1 MTTAHGNGA
10 GAAAGGAAPATSV
23 AQEILDGIGGADNVV
38 SLTHCATRLRF
49 ELGDGGVVD
58 KQKLEA
64 IPKVMGAVPQAGNRY
79 QVIIGGDV
87 ANVYNDIKSLP
98 AMKNRTAKSNDDV
111 KAEQRA
117 KAQGRFPWLD
127 TFFEYLS
134 DSFRPIL
141 GVLLGAS
148 LIIAFTAVLDA
159 FNIVDFR
166 ADVKSPGWQFVD
178 AMWRSVFYF
187 LPVAVAYNAGK
198 KLRIDP
204 WVPAAIML
212 ALFTPEFI
220 GLADHPDVRVID
232 NAVLGTQTNMIDIF
246 GLPLVLNDYGGN
258 VFVPLIMAAI
268 AALVYKG
275 LQKIIPSS
283 VHMVFVPFLTLLVM
297 IPVTALLIGPFGYL
311 LGAWIGSGL
320 AWLNGN
326 APFLFAIL
334 IPMLYPFLVPLGL
347 HWPLNALMLVN
358 INTLGYDF
366 IQGPMGAWNF
376 ACFGATAAVLA
387 ISMRDRDPLMR
398 QTSGSALAA
407 GLLGGIS
414 EPSLYGIHLRYK
426 KIYPRMLVGCFAG
439 GLTIAILGTPFGGV
453 KTNAFV
459 FTSIPTMFVF
469 DPMWVYMIA
478 IAVAFFT
485 SFFIIFLTDYRT
497 PEEKEEA
504 LERARLAREG
514 KEQELIDAALA
525 PASSESPAAA
535 APAAAGA
542 GAGAAGADGVATA
555 APAAASTSTD
565 ARTDADAATRADAD
579 AAQAAPAGADA
590 DAAAAAGAGGVT
602 VDIAAPVAGEVV
614 AQEAI
619 KDPAF
624 AAGALGQAVGVIPTD
639 GTILA
644 PVAGKVISVAKTG
657 HAYGIKTD
665 DGVEILVHIG
675 IDTVQMDGDGFTPRV
690 EKKQRVEVGELL
702 ADVDFAAV
710 DAAGFDPTV
719 ITSVVNSKKMTRIDD
734 IAPGHVTPGQPLL
747 RVTK

>member
-1 MTTAHGNGA
+1 MNTAHGS
-10 GAAAGGAAPATSV
+10 GAAAATGGAAPATSV
-23 AQEILDGIGGADNVV
+23 AQEILDGIGGADNVR

-64 IPKVMGAVPQAGNRY
+64 IPKVMGAVPQAGDRY

-87 ANVYNDIKSLP
+87 ANVYNDIKALP
-98 AMKNRTAKSNDDV
+98 AMKNRSAKSNDDV
-111 KAEQRA
+111 KSEQRA

-159 FNIVDFR
+159 FSIVDFR

-198 KLRIDP
+198 KLKIDP

-220 GLADHPDVRVID
+220 GLADHPEVRVID
-232 NAVLGTQTNMIDIF
+232 NAVLGTQTNMIDVF

-275 LQKIIPSS
+275 LQKIIPPA
-283 VHMVFVPFLTLLVM
+283 VHMVFVPFLTLLIM

-358 INTLGYDF
+358 IQALGYDF

-387 ISMRDRDPLMR
+387 ISLRDRDPLMR

-426 KIYPRMLVGCFAG
+426 KIYPRMLVGCFTG

-459 FTSIPTMFVF
+459 FTSLPTVFVF
-469 DPMWVYMIA
+469 DPMWVYLIA

-485 SFFIIFLTDYRT
+485 SFFLIFLTDYRT
-497 PEEKEEA
+497 PEEKAEA

-514 KEQELIDAALA
+514 KEQELIDAALDT
-525 PASSESPAAA
+525 SSTVSPAAA
-535 APAAAGA
+535 ESTSGDAAPASA
-542 GAGAAGADGVATA
+542 GVATA
-555 APAAASTSTD
+555 APAAASTAADRGDD
-565 ARTDADAATRADAD
+565 AVADAD
-579 AAQAAPAGADA
+579 AAGAADA
-590 DAAAAAGAGGVT
+590 VT

-639 GTILA
+639 GTIVA

-665 DGVEILVHIG
+665 EGVEILVHIG

-690 EKKQRVEVGELL
+690 EKKQRVEAGEPL

-710 DAAGFDPTV
+710 DTAGFDPTV

-734 IAPGHVTPGQPLL
+734 IAPGHVTPGQSLL
-747 RVTK
+747 QVTK

>member
-1 MTTAHGNGA
+1 MTTAHGS
-10 GAAAGGAAPATSV
+10 GAAAATGGAAPATSV
-23 AQEILDGIGGADNVV
+23 AQEILDGIGGADNVR

-64 IPKVMGAVPQAGNRY
+64 IPKVMGAVPQAGDRY

-87 ANVYNDIKSLP
+87 ANVYNDIKALP
-98 AMKNRTAKSNDDV
+98 AMKNRSAKSNDDV
-111 KAEQRA
+111 RSEQRA

-159 FNIVDFR
+159 FSIVDFR

-198 KLRIDP
+198 KLKIDP
-204 WVPAAIML
+204 WVPVAIML

-220 GLADHPDVRVID
+220 GLADHPEVRVID
-232 NAVLGTQTNMIDIF
+232 NAVLGTQTNMIDVF

-275 LQKIIPSS
+275 LQKIIPSA
-283 VHMVFVPFLTLLVM
+283 VHMVFVPFLTLLIM

-358 INTLGYDF
+358 IQALGYDF

-387 ISMRDRDPLMR
+387 ISLRDLDPLMR

-426 KIYPRMLVGCFAG
+426 KIYPRMLVGCFTG

-459 FTSIPTMFVF
+459 FTSLPTVFVF
-469 DPMWVYMIA
+469 DPMWVYLIA

-485 SFFIIFLTDYRT
+485 SFFLIFLTDYRT
-497 PEEKEEA
+497 LEEKAEA

-514 KEQELIDAALA
+514 KEQELIDAALDT
-525 PASSESPAAA
+525 SSTVSPAAAESTSGDA
-535 APAAAGA
+535 APAAA
-542 GAGAAGADGVATA
+542 GVATA
-555 APAAASTSTD
+555 APAAASTATD
-565 ARTDADAATRADAD
+565 SGDDAVAVADAD
-579 AAQAAPAGADA
+579 AAGAADA
-590 DAAAAAGAGGVT
+590 VT

-639 GTILA
+639 GTIVA

-665 DGVEILVHIG
+665 EGVEILVHIG

-690 EKKQRVEVGELL
+690 EKKQRVEAGEPL

-710 DAAGFDPTV
+710 DTAGFDPTV

-734 IAPGHVTPGQPLL
+734 IAPGHVTPGQSLL
-747 RVTK
+747 QVTK